1 MKFKLCFC
9 CIYDS
14 LSFLCS
20 HVNFYDSMI
29 VTKKFILDL
38 AIINVKIKN
47 AIFNPFLSW
56 EMVLKSRVVRAR

>member
-1 MKFKLCFC
+1 
-9 CIYDS
+9 
-14 LSFLCS
+14 
-20 HVNFYDSMI
+20 MI